1 MFTVGLTGGIGS
13 GKSEVSRRFEA
24 LGITVADADLI
35 ARSVVKPGQ
44 PALDKISQHFGG
56 VILLPNGG
64 LDRAKLRQ
72 IIFGDSR
79 QKLWLEQLL
88 HPLIAA
94 EIDDQLNNAASPYS
108 ILSSPL
114 LLESQ
119 QWQRVARILVV
130 DTPVATQVKRSCAR
144 DSNNEA
150 QIHAIINSQIKR
162 QDRLQRADDV
172 VDNHG
177 NIDALQP
184 QVELLHRQYLVA
196 CAAGNN

>member
-24 LGITVADADLI
+24 LGITVADADLV
-35 ARSVVKPGQ
+35 ARAVVEPGH
-44 PALDKISQHFGG
+44 PALNTISQHFGE

-64 LDRAKLRQ
+64 LNRAKLRQ
-72 IIFGDSR
+72 IIFGDSS
-79 QKLWLEQLL
+79 QKTWLEQLL

-94 EIDDQLNNAASPYS
+94 EIDYQMNNAASPYS

-119 QWQRVARILVV
+119 QWQRVDRILVV
-130 DTPVATQVKRSCAR
+130 DTPVTTQVERSCAR
-144 DSNNEA
+144 DGNSEA
-150 QIHAIINSQIKR
+150 QIRAIINSQIKR
-162 QDRLQRADDV
+162 QDRLQRADDI

-184 QVELLHRQYLVA
+184 QVELLHRQYLEA
-196 CAAGNN
+196 CATGNN

>member
-1 MFTVGLTGGIGS
+1 MLTVGLTGGIGS

-24 LGITVADADLI
+24 LGITVADADLV
-35 ARSVVKPGQ
+35 ARKVVEPGK
-44 PALDKISQHFGG
+44 PALDKISQHFGET
-56 VILLPNGG
+56 ILLPNGG
-64 LDRAKLRQ
+64 LDRANLRQ
-72 IIFGDSR
+72 VIFGDNR
-79 QKLWLEQLL
+79 QKTWLEQLL

-94 EIDDQLNNAASPYS
+94 EIDYQLNNTASPYS

-119 QWQRVARILVV
+119 QWQRVDRILVV
-130 DTPVATQVKRSCAR
+130 DTPVAKQVERSCAR
-144 DSNNEA
+144 DSNSEA

-162 QDRLQRADDV
+162 QDRLQRADDI

-196 CAAGNN
+196 CAAGAN